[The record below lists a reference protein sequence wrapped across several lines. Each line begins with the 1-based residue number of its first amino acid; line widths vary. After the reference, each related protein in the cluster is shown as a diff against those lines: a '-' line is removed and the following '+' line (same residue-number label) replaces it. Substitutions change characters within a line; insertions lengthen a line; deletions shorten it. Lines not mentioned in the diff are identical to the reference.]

1 MKRYLIV
8 LIIITLILGFAC
20 NNSDNSK
27 NKGITKDTI
36 KVNNTYLDQIIFGIY
51 CGECNKNCATMYCY
65 NMMGNANTLFVD
77 YTDSYFRSNGEINFA
92 TQITD
97 RNKFK
102 LASDIVAHIPKYLLT
117 TNKKS
122 EKFGCPDCSDGCGIY
137 FEILQDRNRIIK
149 KFYIDTDTSQLTGDV
164 KTFSTYLRTTIHKM
178 KK

>member
-1 MKRYLIV
+1 
-8 LIIITLILGFAC
+8 
-20 NNSDNSK
+20 
-27 NKGITKDTI
+27 
-36 KVNNTYLDQIIFGIY
+36 
-51 CGECNKNCATMYCY
+51 MYCY